1 MKQIYLALCMCGLL
15 AGCQINSLEGEYKD
29 VEVKVSNK
37 DSKSGSDGEFCP
49 PGQAKKG
56 RC

>member
-1 MKQIYLALCMCGLL
+1 MMNKIWLAICISGLL
-15 AGCQINSLEGEYKD
+15 AGCQINSIEGEYKD
-29 VEVKVSNK
+29 VEVKLKNKETSSN
-37 DSKSGSDGEFCP
+37 GQFCP

>member
-1 MKQIYLALCMCGLL
+1 MKAIYLVMTLCVLL
-15 AGCQINSLEGEYKD
+15 TGCQINRIEGEYKD
-29 VEVKVSNK
+29 MEVKVSNK
-37 DSKSGSDGEFCP
+37 DDASSGEFCP

>member
-1 MKQIYLALCMCGLL
+1 MKKTWIALGLCAFL
-15 AGCQINSLEGEYKD
+15 SGCQLTSVEGECKD
-29 VEVKVSNK
+29 VEVKLKNK
-37 DSKSGSDGEFCP
+37 SSSREESQSFCP